1 MKEKD
6 GAAATP
12 SGSEGYLSRRDGL
25 MLVAAGLAASLLPQM
40 SRAETTSESSQSTH
54 LEKRKEPMS
63 SYIKVGQEN
72 STPVELY
79 YEDHGSGSPVVLIH
93 GWPLNGASWEKQ
105 TAALLAAGHRV
116 ITYDRRGFGRSSQP
130 TVGYN
135 YDTFAADLDAVLSTL
150 NLTDVSLVGFSM
162 GTGEVTRYIGK
173 YGTKR
178 VRKAVLIGT
187 LGPYLVKTPD
197 NPEGVDRSVFESI
210 KSAIKADRP
219 ALLMDFLHNFYN
231 YDVTA
236 GKLVSERVVEANW
249 NVAAGASA
257 IGTLTCV
264 DSWIED
270 FRQDIARNIVS
281 TLILHGDADRI
292 LPADATSRRQ
302 AKLIKNVRFVELKG
316 GPHGVLWTHA
326 EEVNSELVK
335 FLA

>member
-1 MKEKD
+1 
-6 GAAATP
+6 
-12 SGSEGYLSRRDGL
+12 
-25 MLVAAGLAASLLPQM
+25 
-40 SRAETTSESSQSTH
+40 
-54 LEKRKEPMS
+54 MS

-72 STPVELY
+72 STPIELY
-79 YEDHGSGSPVVLIH
+79 YEDHGTGSPVVLIH

-116 ITYDRRGFGRSSQP
+116 ITYDRRGFGSSSKP

-135 YDTFAADLDAVLSTL
+135 YDTFAADLDVVLSTL
-150 NLTDVSLVGFSM
+150 NLTDIALVGFSM

-187 LGPYLVKTPD
+187 LGPYLVKAAD
-197 NPEGVDRSVFESI
+197 NPEGLDRSVFEGI
-210 KSAIKADRP
+210 KAGIKADRP
-219 ALLMDFLHNFYN
+219 AFLLDFLRNFYN
-231 YDVTA
+231 YDVTG
-236 GKLVSERVVEANW
+236 GKLVSERVLEANW
-249 NVAAGASA
+249 NVGIGASA
-257 IGTLTCV
+257 TGTRACV

-270 FRQDIARNIVS
+270 FRQDIDRNTVP

-292 LPADATSRRQ
+292 LPGDATSRRQ
-302 AKLIKNVRFVELKG
+302 AKLLKNARLVELKG

-326 EEVNSELVK
+326 EQINSELVK